1 MFVYLFIIIY
11 FDYIKTIQ
19 KNAYVDF
26 DVRTITAG
34 DYSVEFDLEVETYD
48 NFKEKYF
55 DENNPMSEN
64 SQFKLYL

>member
-1 MFVYLFIIIY
+1 MF
-11 FDYIKTIQ
+11 
-19 KNAYVDF
+19 VDF

-48 NFKEKYF
+48 NFKDKYF
-55 DENNPMSEN
+55 DCMNPMSEN